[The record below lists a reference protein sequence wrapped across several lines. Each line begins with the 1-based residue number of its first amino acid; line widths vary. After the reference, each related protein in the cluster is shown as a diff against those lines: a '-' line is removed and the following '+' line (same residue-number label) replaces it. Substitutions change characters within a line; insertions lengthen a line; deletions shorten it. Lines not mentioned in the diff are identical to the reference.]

1 MRDLDKAVDRLL
13 RARINWV
20 VLYPED
26 YHREASLDHRSGVRA
41 GITGVR
47 RWGEWSSLL
56 RGQSCTVDTAF
67 AQKGLVWEHR
77 RLSKQMTS
85 AHISG
90 LDFFPVLKVTLPSR

>member
-1 MRDLDKAVDRLL
+1 M
-13 RARINWV
+13 

-26 YHREASLDHRSGVRA
+26 YHREASLRHRSGIRA
-41 GITGVR
+41 GITGIR

-77 RLSKQMTS
+77 TLSKQMTS
-85 AHISG
+85 VHMRG
-90 LDFFPVLKVTLPSR
+90 LDSFPVLIVTLPSK